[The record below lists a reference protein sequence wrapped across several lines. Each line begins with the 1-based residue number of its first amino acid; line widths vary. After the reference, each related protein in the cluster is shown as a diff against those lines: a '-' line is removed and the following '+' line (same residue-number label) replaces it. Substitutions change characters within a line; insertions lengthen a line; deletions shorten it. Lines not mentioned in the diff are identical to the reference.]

1 MILLDTHAFVWLV
14 EGSRKLG
21 TQARRRIEREASR
34 GQVHVS
40 AFSFWELSMLVEAGR
55 LRMSSDVTEVRATA
69 LRSGAVEIAVDGEI
83 GILAARLGGLH
94 GDPADRVI
102 VATALATGAVL
113 LTADEA
119 LLGMKGGPTRIDAR
133 E

>member
-1 MILLDTHAFVWLV
+1 MIVLDTHTFVWLV

-21 TQARRRIEREASR
+21 TKARRRVEREASR

-55 LRMSSDVTEVRATA
+55 LRMSSDVADVRATA
-69 LRSGAVEIAVDGEI
+69 LRSGATEIALDGEI

-94 GDPADRVI
+94 GDPADRII
-102 VATALATGAVL
+102 VATALVRRAVL
-113 LTADEA
+113 LTADDA
-119 LLGMKGGPTRIDAR
+119 LLDMKGGPTRIDAR